1 MKLGAHTMLWL
12 DCLGD
17 ADLSLLDRISAF
29 GYDAVEVVVGER
41 PLCPRALADRLGRLG
56 LSASVSCAIPPER
69 APGSPDPA
77 SRHAALRFFRRC
89 FETAAAV
96 GASNFVGPLYLSG
109 LPVRPRTQAER
120 QTEWRSA
127 ADTLREAARIASDYG
142 VTLCIEPLNRY
153 KTDLINT
160 VRQGILM
167 VDEIGLPNVKLLYD
181 TYHANIE
188 ERSLTGAIGRM
199 GTRYLGEIHLCENDK
214 GAPGTGHI
222 DFPAVAAALRQ
233 IGFDGFA
240 VFESFPPFGKD
251 NIWRQLAS
259 DQDSLAQAAA
269 RYLRAL
275 FCPPK
280 TELAEGKGTVKRA
293 FV

>member
-1 MKLGAHTMLWL
+1 MLWL

-89 FETAAAV
+89 FETAAAI

-167 VDEIGLPNVKLLYD
+167 VDEIGLPN
-181 TYHANIE
+181 
-188 ERSLTGAIGRM
+188 
-199 GTRYLGEIHLCENDK
+199 LGEIHLCENDK

-222 DFPAVAAALRQ
+222 DFPAVAATLRQ

-251 NIWRQLAS
+251 NIWRQLAP

>member
-89 FETAAAV
+89 FETAAAI

-188 ERSLTGAIGRM
+188 ERSLTEAIGRM
-199 GTRYLGEIHLCENDK
+199 GTRYLGEIHLC
-214 GAPGTGHI
+214 
-222 DFPAVAAALRQ
+222 
-233 IGFDGFA
+233 
-240 VFESFPPFGKD
+240 
-251 NIWRQLAS
+251 
-259 DQDSLAQAAA
+259 
-269 RYLRAL
+269 YLRAL